1 MLLPILG
8 LLIFTLLKMVSTKE
22 KQSHLSSGE
31 STMIPL
37 FHTSLHI
44 FQATHYLPLGKLA
57 SSTPLLI
64 TSAPLSLFLPTW
76 TILYGSPNPNH
87 NLKKLLTLLPP
98 SIPWLIFKST
108 LPNLYLLPNKAQP
121 TSHFST
127 PPFSPSHPATLQI
140 PGLLVYP

>member
-1 MLLPILG
+1 MIL
-8 LLIFTLLKMVSTKE
+8 
-22 KQSHLSSGE
+22 
-31 STMIPL
+31 L

-76 TILYGSPNPNH
+76 TILYRSPNPKH
-87 NLKKLLTLLPP
+87 NLKKLLTLLSP

-121 TSHFST
+121 TSHSST
-127 PPFSPSHPATLQI
+127 ILFFLSHPSNPSNFWAAGLPLTTNKLHKSNLSKMKPSNLPI
-140 PGLLVYP
+140 LLVLKT